1 MSKKKTCET
10 TEYSWLSNKRA
21 ASLIDFEKFAPPAR
35 LIFPLLV
42 YWNLIFCPPCS
53 FIPSCL
59 FLFFLHKYS
68 FSLLICLLFT
78 KTVPIKYLVT
88 FPLHSRRKLEL
99 IFIWRLKHD
108 RFPPCSFIEANF
120 FAPSARLFHP
130 ARLRILE
137 NLPPCS
143 PIPSCSF
150 IR

>member
-1 MSKKKTCET
+1 MILKIWIEPFLSPPHFSISKDQNCL
-10 TEYSWLSNKRA
+10 YSWLSNKRA

-35 LIFPLLV
+35 VIFPLLV

-108 RFPPCSFIEANF
+108 RFPP
-120 FAPSARLFHP
+120 ARLLKQIF
-130 ARLRILE
+130 
-137 NLPPCS
+137 LPPLLVYS
-143 PIPSCSF
+143 ILLA
-150 IR
+150 